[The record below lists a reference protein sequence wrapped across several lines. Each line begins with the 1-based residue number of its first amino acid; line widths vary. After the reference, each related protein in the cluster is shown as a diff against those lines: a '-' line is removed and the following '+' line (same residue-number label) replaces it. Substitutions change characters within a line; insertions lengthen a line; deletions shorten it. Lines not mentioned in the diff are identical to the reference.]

1 MAAAMTAAMVAETAM
16 VTATAIAT
24 ATMTATATVMATVT
38 ATAAATETATVTA
51 AAVVVDGAVTSVGGG
66 VVVHCLMGIS
76 GRLGG
81 ICPLAEELSTTKKK
95 KKRIEIR
102 IIFTPKIINPSERIF
117 FWIQKVKLIFHR

>member
-66 VVVHCLMGIS
+66 
-76 GRLGG
+76 GG
-81 ICPLAEELSTTKKK
+81 CPLFNGDFWNTRGNMSTCGGTFYHQKKK
-95 KKRIEIR
+95 KTYRDKDY
-102 IIFTPKIINPSERIF
+102 
-117 FWIQKVKLIFHR
+117 FHAKNNKSI